1 METVECEYC
10 GKTLPKDEATYYE
23 AAGIYACP
31 DCAKSELTYC
41 SRCGEMISIDDSSPS
56 AYGRLCESCYDDLF
70 DCVNF

>member
-1 METVECEYC
+1 MSTVECEYC

-41 SRCGEMISIDDSSPS
+41 SRCGEMISIEDSSPS

-70 DCVNF
+70 DCV